1 MNIKKT
7 VKLAILFAFIVIN
20 VTSKKKFQKKNLK
33 EEDLG
38 FLNDLS
44 QYLEN
49 DSNDA
54 NEVYSKEELYVNA
67 AFDLYGIETKEI
79 NKKIIHTIGRKGGDI

>member
-1 MNIKKT
+1 MNMNKTIKFI
-7 VKLAILFAFIVIN
+7 ILFTYIVIN

-44 QYLEN
+44 QYIEN
-49 DSNDA
+49 DSNDN
-54 NEVYSKEELYVNA
+54 NELYSKEELYVNA